1 VQVCSFVLL
10 LTLSFFAAGC
20 DDSPTSPNNARF
32 SQIDLRIGSG
42 AEATTGRVITVNYT
56 GWLFDALEPS
66 QKGAQFDSS
75 AGSTPFIFTLGAGQ
89 VIAGWDQG
97 LQGMKVGG
105 VRRLVI
111 PSSLGYGS
119 ARNGPIPPY
128 ATMLFEIELLEVQ

>member
-1 VQVCSFVLL
+1 VPFSFLVLVA
-10 LTLSFFAAGC
+10 LSFAAAGC
-20 DDSPTSPNNARF
+20 DDSPTSPNNQPF
-32 SQIDLRIGSG
+32 SQTELRIGTG
-42 AEATTGRVITVNYT
+42 ADATTGRVLTVHYT
-56 GWLFDALEPS
+56 GWLFDALKPG

-75 AGSTPFIFTLGAGQ
+75 VGSEPFVFQLGAGF

-105 VRRLVI
+105 VRRLVV

-119 ARNGPIPPY
+119 LRSGPIPPY